1 MLFLRSTLFMVW
13 FGALT
18 LVLAIACLPLLALPR
33 RGAVRLGRLWSR
45 ATLWGLKIFAG
56 LDMRVTGTPP
66 KGPVLV
72 AAKHMSMWDTLAL
85 HIALGDPGIVLK
97 HELLSIPFYGWYLGK
112 AAAIAIE
119 RSAGAKALRQMTEA
133 ARSVLSEGR
142 PVLIFPEGTRRNPGA
157 PPAYKPGVAGL
168 YALLGVAC
176 VPVALDSGIYWR
188 GFWKKPGT
196 VTLAFLE
203 PIAPGL
209 RRSEFMP
216 LLERRIEE
224 ATQAL
229 IAKAP

>member
-1 MLFLRSTLFMVW
+1 MLFLRSSLFMVW

-18 LVLAIACLPLLALPR
+18 LVLAILCLPLLALPR
-33 RGAVRLGRLWSR
+33 RGAVRLGWVWSR
-45 ATLWGLKIFAG
+45 ATLWGLKTFAG

-66 KGPVLV
+66 TGPVLV

-97 HELLSIPFYGWYLGK
+97 RELLSIPFYGWYLGK

-119 RSAGAKALRQMTEA
+119 RSAGAKALRQMMEA
-133 ARSVLSEGR
+133 ARTVLDEGR

-176 VPVALDSGIYWR
+176 VPVALDSGVYWR

-196 VTLAFLE
+196 ITLAFLE

-229 IAKAP
+229 IANAP